1 MLVTL
6 SDLLPFILGI
16 AIVPV
21 QLIILLL
28 FLKDPQS
35 GLIKGF
41 LFLAGITIIRLLQ
54 GIIFGLILNFGTAA
68 DGGNGKGPI
77 VSTLLLVLG
86 ILLLITAYKKIK
98 KEPDPDADPPK
109 WMSAIESASNTKAFV
124 FGIQLAL
131 ISPKLWVFILG
142 AIGTISAAQ
151 LGQPTSFITFI
162 VFVLLAQSLLLLLV
176 LIRLILPKHASSL
189 INAASSWLD
198 KHNRIIVIVISLI
211 FGVYFFYQGFYG
223 LFL

>member
-21 QLIILLL
+21 QLIIMLL
-28 FLKDPQS
+28 FLKDPKS

-41 LFLAGITIIRLLQ
+41 LFLAGITIVRLLQ
-54 GIIFGLILNFGTAA
+54 GIIFGLILNFGTSA
-68 DGGNGKGPI
+68 DGANGKGPI

-124 FGIQLAL
+124 FGIQLPL

-162 VFVLLAQSLLLLLV
+162 VFVLLAQSLMLLLV
-176 LIRLILPKHASSL
+176 LIRLILPKHSSSL

-198 KHNRIIVIVISLI
+198 KNNRIIVIVISLI

>member
-28 FLKDPQS
+28 FLKDPKS

-41 LFLAGITIIRLLQ
+41 LFLAGITIVRLLQ
-54 GIIFGLILNFGTAA
+54 GIVFGLILNFGTSA
-68 DGGNGKGPI
+68 DGANGKGPI

-124 FGIQLAL
+124 FGIQLPL

-162 VFVLLAQSLLLLLV
+162 VFVLLAQSLMLLLV
-176 LIRLILPKHASSL
+176 LIRLILPKHSSSL

-198 KHNRIIVIVISLI
+198 KNNRIIVIVISLI